1 MRILGIDPGTV
12 RMGYGILDETDSEV
26 VAVTWGALTASSSL
40 SLGPRLYR
48 IYSQLV
54 DLLSEYSPDV
64 VAIEEPFVST
74 NPRTA
79 MAIGQAQGLAL
90 LVAAENDIPVQGYPP
105 RKVKHAITGNGA
117 ATKEQIQQ
125 ATMLHLTL
133 AAPPVPDDAA
143 DALAV
148 ALCHLQEA
156 RLDLLTRS

>member
-1 MRILGIDPGTV
+1 
-12 RMGYGILDETDSEV
+12 MGYGVLEERDNEV
-26 VAVTWGALTASSSL
+26 VAVTWGALTAPSSL

-48 IYSQLV
+48 IYSQLLG
-54 DLLSEYSPDV
+54 LLSEYPPDV

-90 LVAAENDIPVQGYPP
+90 LVAAEKNIPVQGYPP
-105 RKVKHAITGNGA
+105 RKVKLAVSGNGA
-117 ATKEQIQQ
+117 ATKEEIQQ
-125 ATMLHLTL
+125 ATMLHLRL
-133 AAPPVPDDAA
+133 ATPPVPDDAA

-156 RLDLLTRS
+156 RLDLLTTS

>member
-1 MRILGIDPGTV
+1 
-12 RMGYGILDETDSEV
+12 MGYGILEERDSEV

-54 DLLSEYSPDV
+54 GLLSEYSPDV
-64 VAIEEPFVST
+64 VAIEEPFVSK

-90 LVAAENDIPVQGYPP
+90 LVAAEKNIPVQGYPP

-117 ATKEQIQQ
+117 ATKEQIQR
-125 ATMLHLTL
+125 ATMLYLTL

>member
-1 MRILGIDPGTV
+1 
-12 RMGYGILDETDSEV
+12 MGYGILDETDSEV

-64 VAIEEPFVST
+64 VAIEEPFVSK

-90 LVAAENDIPVQGYPP
+90 LVAAEKNIPVQGYPP

>member
-1 MRILGIDPGTV
+1 
-12 RMGYGILDETDSEV
+12 MGYGILDETDSEV

-148 ALCHLQEA
+148 ALCYLQEA

>member
-1 MRILGIDPGTV
+1 
-12 RMGYGILDETDSEV
+12 MGYGILDETDSEV

-64 VAIEEPFVST
+64 VAIEEPFVSK

-90 LVAAENDIPVQGYPP
+90 LVAAEKNIPVQGYPP

-156 RLDLLTRS
+156 RLDLLATS

>member
-1 MRILGIDPGTV
+1 
-12 RMGYGILDETDSEV
+12 MGYGILDETDSEV